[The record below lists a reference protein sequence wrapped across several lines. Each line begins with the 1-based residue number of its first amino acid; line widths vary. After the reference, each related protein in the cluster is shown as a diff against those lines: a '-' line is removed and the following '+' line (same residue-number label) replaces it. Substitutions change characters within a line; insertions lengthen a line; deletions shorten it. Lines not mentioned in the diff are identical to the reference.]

1 MLCFDRNK
9 RYEYDGGP
17 CKINDIGAIYGIV
30 SVKLFIEE
38 TCGLNDLNFSLISR
52 DWGLLHWGYLKFLV

>member
-9 RYEYDGGP
+9 RYEDDGGSRE
-17 CKINDIGAIYGIV
+17 INDVGAIDGIV
-30 SVKLFIEE
+30 SVEFFIEE
-38 TCGLNDLNFSLISR
+38 TCGLNDLDFGLISI

>member
-1 MLCFDRNK
+1 MLCFDRKK

-17 CKINDIGAIYGIV
+17 CKINDIGAIDGIV
-30 SVKLFIEE
+30 SVELFIEE
-38 TCGLNDLNFSLISR
+38 TCGLDDLNFGLISL